1 MSASFYEA
9 HAVRYSR
16 HDVSDR
22 LAPSIFQYETHG
34 MPVLTRRTQLLD
46 LAFLVIIFAVSIV
59 VVNPLGDFPLDDD
72 WSYAR
77 AVKGLVEHGD
87 WRPTG
92 WTSATLI
99 TQSLWGAIF
108 CVASGFSFNALRFS
122 TLTLALVG
130 ILGVYVLFI
139 TNIRNRLLAV
149 TAALTLAFNP
159 IYYVLSNTFMT
170 DVPFT
175 ALAILSSIFFVRCIR
190 RFGYLDLSIACLLAV
205 AATLCRQL
213 GLFLPLAFAV
223 ALSIQRGFSIGW
235 LARAILPLMACV
247 TALIVFQQWISI
259 TGRTP
264 AQYGTFWDNESL
276 SIKIIGS
283 RIDTALLYLGLF
295 CLPILL
301 LGSNKPWLNTNSII
315 LRLLPTLSGKAHPAV
330 PGRSICSMR
339 EPCAGEQRRA
349 GGDIGW
355 LGRDR

>member
-1 MSASFYEA
+1 
-9 HAVRYSR
+9 
-16 HDVSDR
+16 
-22 LAPSIFQYETHG
+22 
-34 MPVLTRRTQLLD
+34 
-46 LAFLVIIFAVSIV
+46 
-59 VVNPLGDFPLDDD
+59 
-72 WSYAR
+72 
-77 AVKGLVEHGD
+77 
-87 WRPTG
+87 
-92 WTSATLI
+92 LI

-283 RIDTALLYLGLF
+283 RIDTAPAVSRVV

>member
-1 MSASFYEA
+1 MS
-9 HAVRYSR
+9 
-16 HDVSDR
+16 
-22 LAPSIFQYETHG
+22 
-34 MPVLTRRTQLLD
+34 VLTRRTQLLD
-46 LAFLVIIFAVSIV
+46 LALLVMIFAVSIV

-283 RIDTALLYLGLF
+283 RIDTA
-295 CLPILL
+295 PAV
-301 LGSNKPWLNTNSII
+301 S
-315 LRLLPTLSGKAHPAV
+315 RVVLPTNFIA
-330 PGRSICSMR
+330 
-339 EPCAGEQRRA
+339 
-349 GGDIGW
+349 W
-355 LGRDR
+355 LQQTMAQYK